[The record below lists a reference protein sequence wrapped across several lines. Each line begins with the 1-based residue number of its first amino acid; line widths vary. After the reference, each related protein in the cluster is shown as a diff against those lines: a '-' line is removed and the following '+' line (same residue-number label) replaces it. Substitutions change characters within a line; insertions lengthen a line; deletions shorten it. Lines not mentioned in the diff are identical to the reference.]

1 MPPFDKDEWV
11 QLRFGSDLGH
21 YSFIGK
27 KMKGGFIVE
36 ARFTDGGGAR
46 MFFREAVQFN
56 LDIMRQKLAYTY
68 I

>member
-36 ARFTDGGGAR
+36 ARFYRWWRGEEGFPRSGS
-46 MFFREAVQFN
+46 VQP
-56 LDIMRQKLAYTY
+56 
-68 I
+68 